1 MGMDNQNIDEESIEQ
16 NPDESKVQSEVDNV
30 QSINSMDAGTEKK
43 TKLLDDLQQQYD
55 AARLFTHTQRGF
67 GLGFSSN

>member
-1 MGMDNQNIDEESIEQ
+1 MGMDNQSTDKEDVEQ
-16 NPDESKVQSEVDNV
+16 NPDESKAQNDADNV
-30 QSINSMDAGTEKK
+30 QSINLPEAGTEKS
-43 TKLLDDLQQQYD
+43 TKLLEDLQQQYD